1 MTTLFRYAAVA
12 GAALA
17 SLAAVAAAATLAAAQ
32 PAAAQSVE
40 NFYKS
45 HELTIL
51 IGNPLGGSYDLYAQL
66 AADHIGKYIPGKP
79 NVIVQSMPGGGGTKA
94 TAFLYSRAPKDGS
107 MISLFPETI
116 AYVQLMDPAQGRWD
130 VTKMNYVGSFAPAN
144 TAFMTRKGSK
154 IASTQDLFKGKI
166 NIGCSGRGASSFQY
180 PAALKAIA
188 KMPLNIIC
196 GYDGSSAYTLALLR
210 GEVDLVSKAWNSWRA
225 EDKDSIDNGTFI
237 PLLQAGLKRT
247 PELPDVPLM
256 QEIVDDPAAKQAL
269 EFISGGAAIGRALLA
284 PQNIPADRLAALR
297 AAFDKVVVDKDFLAD
312 AAKRSIYIEPT
323 PGADVQKYSDAIIR
337 TPKNI
342 VNLVAKAFDES

>member
-1 MTTLFRYAAVA
+1 MTVLIRSIAAT
-12 GAALA
+12 
-17 SLAAVAAAATLAAAQ
+17 AAAATLAAQ

-51 IGNPLGGSYDLYAQL
+51 IGNPPGGSYDLYAQL

-94 TAFLYSRAPKDGS
+94 TTFLYTRAPKDGS
-107 MISLFPETI
+107 MVSLLPETI
-116 AYVQLMDPAQGRWD
+116 AYVQLLDPAQGRWD
-130 VTKMNYVGSFAPAN
+130 VTKMNYVGSLAPVN
-144 TAFMTRKGSK
+144 SAFMTRKGSK
-154 IASTQDLFKGKI
+154 IASAQDLFKGKV
-166 NIGCSGRGASSFQY
+166 NIGCSGRTAQSFQY
-180 PAALKAIA
+180 PATLKAVA
-188 KMPLNIIC
+188 KMPFNIIC

-210 GEVDLVSKAWNSWRA
+210 GEIDVVSKAWNSWRA
-225 EDKDSIDNGTFI
+225 EDQDNIANGTFV
-237 PLLQAGLKRT
+237 PLLQGGLKRT

-256 QEIVDDPAAKQAL
+256 QEIVDDPAAKKAL

-284 PQNIPADRLAALR
+284 PPNIPTDRLAALR
-297 AAFDKVVVDKDFLAD
+297 AAFDKVVADKDFLAD
-312 AAKRSIYIEPT
+312 AAKRSIYIEPV
-323 PGADVQKYSDAIIR
+323 PGAEVQKYSDAIIR